1 MNHKLLPCLLAATL
15 AAAALPAAAQS
26 AGEWTL
32 GVGVHNVDPKSNNG
46 TLANGTLPLSIGS
59 SARPSLTV
67 EYFVRDNLGVEVLA
81 AWPFE
86 HDISVKGLGKVG
98 STKHLPPTVS
108 LQYHFNDK
116 GTVSPVIGA
125 GVNFTT
131 FFGSK
136 TSGPLAGSDLSLA
149 SSGGLGL
156 HARLDRLSAGHQRG
170 LTRLRRS
177 LADAPKRAI
186 DVFGA
191 LFARPI
197 DSKGDLLGM
206 ATGES
211 LAHINHLVARGEVVA
226 ELGADGVRRY
236 RAVPPP
242 PAA

>member
-1 MNHKLLPCLLAATL
+1 MNNKLLPCLLAASL
-15 AAAALPAAAQS
+15 AAVALPAAAQS

-149 SSGGLGL
+149 SSWGLGL
-156 HARLDRLSAGHQRG
+156 HAGLDFRINERATLRVDARWMNIESSVRVDGQRLGTA
-170 LTRLRRS
+170 
-177 LADAPKRAI
+177 KI
-186 DVFGA
+186 DPLVYGA
-191 LFARPI
+191 AYVMKF
-197 DSKGDLLGM
+197 
-206 ATGES
+206 
-211 LAHINHLVARGEVVA
+211 
-226 ELGADGVRRY
+226 
-236 RAVPPP
+236 
-242 PAA
+242 